1 MLATFRYRM
10 YPKPGQERLLKSHL
24 SSLCSLYNTLRNLKI
39 ERWKNEHASLSEDE
53 LRQAALDIRKGD
65 EGLQEVHSQFV
76 QNVATKVY
84 TAFEN
89 YFEGRARFPKRKQPK
104 RYRSLTYP
112 QSGFRLC
119 GKIIE
124 KGKKRT
130 ELKGKLYLSRIGFV
144 RVFMHRPLE
153 GKVKN
158 LTVKYDAGEWYAVFA
173 CDVQDRPKIQLEEVP
188 QNRIKGGD
196 LGLHQ
201 FLTLSEGSLPNY
213 PRFLRRSEDKIKRLQ
228 KVLSRAEKGSNN
240 YRRLSLRIAGLHLR
254 VRRQRNDY
262 QNKLIAE
269 LYKDNDV
276 LVLEKLNVKG
286 MIRNHSLAK
295 SISDASFGRF
305 VRKATFKADMLGKW
319 FVPVDPWG
327 TTQFCYNCLEWV
339 PKDLAE
345 RQHRCPN
352 CGADL
357 PRDENSALLIRRLGL
372 TWLSYA
378 PGRGVNTP
386 IEPEPLPSLRRMA
399 SLCDEVGS
407 SRLQPWRGRHMSL
420 RFVGG
425 EREEGEHKTSQ
436 IGIQ

>member
-1 MLATFRYRM
+1 VVAGVLAAFRYRIC
-10 YPKPGQERLLKSHL
+10 PKPGQGRLLKSHL
-24 SSLCSLYNTLRNLKI
+24 SALCQLYNELRDLKI
-39 ERWKNEHASLSEDE
+39 NTWREKHASLSEDE

-254 VRRQRNDY
+254 VRRQREDY
-262 QNKLIAE
+262 QKKTIAA
-269 LYKDNDV
+269 LYRDSDV
-276 LVLEKLNVKG
+276 IVLERLRVSNMLK
-286 MIRNHSLAK
+286 NHNLAK
-295 SISDASFGRF
+295 SIQDAAFGKF
-305 VRKATFKADMLGKW
+305 IDKAMFKADMLGKW
-319 FVPVDPWG
+319 VVPVDPWG
-327 TTQFCYNCLEWV
+327 TTQLCYNCLTWV
-339 PKDLAE
+339 PKGLDE
-345 RQHRCPN
+345 REHRCPRY
-352 CGADL
+352 GANL
-357 PRDENSALLIRRLGL
+357 PRDENSALLIKRLGL
-372 TWLSYA
+372 TWLGYA
-378 PGRGVNTP
+378 PGRGVKTP
-386 IEPEPLPSLRRMA
+386 MEPEPLPSLRGMA
-399 SLCDEVGS
+399 SLCEEVGS
-407 SRLQPWRGRHMSL
+407 SRLQSWRGHHL
-420 RFVGG
+420 GIGFKDIGG
-425 EREEGEHKTSQ
+425 P
-436 IGIQ
+436 